1 MECKSAIQRLPLYLD
16 DALASEERSLLK
28 RHLSACRRCALESER
43 YAGLRQSL
51 RSLPPRIPPADL
63 TTRLRVVASQV
74 RKESFGGAT
83 PWRRWLDRVELSLR
97 HLMRPL
103 ALPAFGGLCS
113 ALFLFSIFV
122 PMFKSSFALNM
133 SGDVPTMLATQ
144 PMLKYLA
151 PVAFAGPIA
160 FSSNSNEDAVV
171 DLQLDDHGQVV
182 DFTIV
187 SAPGGQTQALRH
199 FIENSLPFI
208 EFSPATTFG
217 HGVAGTIRISFRK
230 SSIDVRG

>member
-1 MECKSAIQRLPLYLD
+1 MECNSARQRLPLYAD
-16 DALASEERSLLK
+16 NALPFDERRQLQ
-28 RHLSACRRCALESER
+28 RHLSVCRRCALESEL
-43 YAGLRQSL
+43 YADLRRSL
-51 RSLPPRIPPADL
+51 RALPQRVPPADL
-63 TTRLRVVASQV
+63 TTRLRVVASKV
-74 RKESFGGAT
+74 RTESFGGAT
-83 PWRRWLDRVELSLR
+83 AWRRWLDRVELSLR
-97 HLMRPL
+97 NLMRPL

-122 PMFKSSFALNM
+122 PMFKSSFAMNLA
-133 SGDVPTMLATQ
+133 GDVPTMLTTQ
-144 PMLKYLA
+144 PILKYMA

-160 FSSNSNEDAVV
+160 FASNSDEDAVV

-187 SAPGGQTQALRH
+187 SAPGGQTEALRH
-199 FIENSLPFI
+199 SIENSLLFT

-217 HGVAGTIRISFRK
+217 HGVAGTIRISFRN